1 MNTACWGQT
10 VNLKNSRDRE
20 HNQLTNC
27 HCEHNQLTQT
37 VNLCDCEHNQLTQN
51 CQREWLWTQ
60 STDPNCQREWLCTQS
75 NDPQLSAWMTVN
87 TINWPKTVS
96 VSDCEHNQ
104 LTQNCQREWLWTQPT
119 HTNCQ
124 LAWLWTQ
131 STHTNCQREW
141 LWTQLTDPNCQL
153 QKVSLL
159 WTQLAARNGQL
170 LGTVSWPKHSS
181 CQVQKEML
189 LWTQLADQNCQLQ
202 QEPWL
207 NISWGEGTGGGVL
220 TWFSLFFSPCPGPL
234 LSLNKVSGTFG
245 AIMSIGH
252 YNKRRYGSRLSL
264 SSVGKWPKPF
274 RQCAAFLGL
283 TSNMTASVSW
293 DLRSLANTPQ
303 SCED

>member
-1 MNTACWGQT
+1 MERRRGYHCKQTKLRLYFNSSCREYYCEHQWIQPAGAKLSTWKIVVTVNTINWQT
-10 VNLKNSRDRE
+10 V
-20 HNQLTNC
+20 
-27 HCEHNQLTQT
+27 
-37 VNLCDCEHNQLTQN
+37 
-51 CQREWLWTQ
+51 
-60 STDPNCQREWLCTQS
+60 
-75 NDPQLSAWMTVN
+75 TVN
-87 TINWPKTVS
+87 TINWPKLSTWVTVHTINWPTIVS
-96 VSDCEHNQ
+96 VNDCEHNQ